1 MATKKLRIGLAAVF
15 TSMMIFAVALPAA
28 QALTP
33 RDFQYLQD
41 NHTTDLY
48 PGGQKVCG
56 DHLCSPGEWE
66 KMKQTLQSAQR
77 DPNVCSQLKEWKTC
91 EPGTKSGQ

>member
-1 MATKKLRIGLAAVF
+1 MANQKLHTGLVVAF

-28 QALTP
+28 EALTP
-33 RDFQYLQD
+33 RDFQFLQD

-56 DHLCSPGEWE
+56 DHLCSPGEWG
-66 KMKQTLQSAQR
+66 KMKQTIQSAQR
-77 DPNVCSQLKEWKTC
+77 DPSVCAQLKEWKAC
-91 EPGTKSGQ
+91 EPSTKSGQ